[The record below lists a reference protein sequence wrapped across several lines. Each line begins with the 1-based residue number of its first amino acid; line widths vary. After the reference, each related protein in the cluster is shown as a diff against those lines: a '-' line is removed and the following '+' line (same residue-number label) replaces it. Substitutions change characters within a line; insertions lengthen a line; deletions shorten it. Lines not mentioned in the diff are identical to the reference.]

1 MKEAQRKMKK
11 KILLSAIISIVMV
24 FTSAVPS
31 LAATKLERPEISDI
45 SHGSKF
51 ISLEWDYVSHAD
63 AYKVYR
69 STSKSSG
76 FKAID
81 TTYDEEYTDSS
92 VSKGKKYY
100 YKVKA
105 ISYSDEYKD
114 SSLSKWRSSKIP
126 KAKAKKK
133 TTSSSDGSG
142 TVYITNTGAKYH
154 NPGCRTLHSRIAI
167 SLSAAKAQGYTACG
181 ICH

>member
-11 KILLSAIISIVMV
+11 KILLSAIISIILV

-31 LAATKLERPEISDI
+31 FAATKLERPEISDI
-45 SHGSKF
+45 SHGSKY

-76 FKAID
+76 FKVID

-100 YKVKA
+100 YKIKA

-133 TTSSSDGSG
+133 TYTSGS
-142 TVYITNTGAKYH
+142 TVYITDTGEKYH
-154 NPGCRTLHSRIAI
+154 NAGCRSLRKSCIPI
-167 SLSAAKAQGYTACG
+167 SLSSAKSRGYTACSL
-181 ICH
+181 CH